1 MEKEQS
7 INYLKVIGKALLKIV
22 LGLILFL
29 LLLFG
34 VAYVAIQTPG
44 VQTKV
49 VQKAA
54 SWLSKT
60 LKHEVSIERVDI
72 EFFSNVVL
80 DKVMVRDY
88 RENEMFYVGR
98 LEADISLFSIF
109 NPNELSIA
117 TLELQEPRANLIK
130 YPGTDSLNLSTFIKA
145 LNELM
150 VKDTTRQ
157 GKPFKFEID
166 ELVLKNGNFTYDDYT
181 KPRAPH
187 GIDYRH
193 LALANI
199 SGRFD
204 EIDLGD
210 TLKVRVT
217 DLQAYETRSRT
228 RLHNLDTRM
237 TYASTFWE
245 WDELDLKLNKSNLQ
259 NYVRFDYKRFG
270 NFAQFI
276 DSVSLTARIKDAAV
290 YSQDIATFASALK
303 DYDENIFVNSAEL
316 KGKVTSFSAN
326 NLDIKYGKNTHIVGN
341 LRADGLPNFRE
352 TFANFRLQ
360 PSTINANDI
369 KQFLPKDAYAIAAR
383 LGTVNLQ
390 GKFLGFYND
399 FVANG
404 SFATALGRLESDINL
419 KIDDD
424 KRSSS
429 YKGYLK
435 TNGFNLGRLVNNSEL
450 VKTISMDG
458 RVSGSGFTLKD
469 ARVELVANIAQLH
482 LLDYN
487 YRNIKTDGILQ
498 GQTFSGKVSINDP
511 NLVFTAD
518 GDVNLAK
525 EQQAFN
531 MVADLEKINLQALKL
546 TKKAVTISAD
556 AQLDF
561 QGLRLDDF
569 AGTANFHNATILYE
583 GKPLALDTLE
593 INSEIGGGQRSLT
606 LNSDLLALKASGNF
620 DYSVLIND
628 LQQLVQEYKLNFE
641 SNDVATNAYYRRK
654 RQKPTPD
661 YSLSY
666 DFYLKRVNPVIQ
678 LFLPQ
683 LAISDFSK
691 VDGTFEHGNA
701 VILNMYARMDT
712 ILYGDLKLYQNN
724 LELNTSK
731 LQQSPDVLASALFT
745 SVKQELPTAGQVQDF
760 YVEGIWSERTI
771 NFSTSARQPEQNN
784 MATVAGDLTFLK
796 DRLRFVFNRSNITLR
811 NQTWTFAP
819 ENTMFISEAGKKI
832 EFENFILSNNSQN
845 IALRG
850 ILSEEPDSKLTLNV
864 ANFDLRNLNSLMSE
878 KISGILNAE
887 VVAQDIYKDAILNSA
902 MRVDSF
908 YLDGI
913 LIGDIAGKGAW
924 NNQMQQMAVDV
935 GINRDAK
942 KVLSVT
948 GFYNPKATDDQLDLL
963 AVMDESQ
970 IKIVEPLLKPIMSD
984 LSGTMEGRIRVLG
997 RLDSPV
1003 LKGSV
1008 MVSDGQF
1015 TFDYLNTTYRFAD
1028 RIYFGP
1034 NSINFRN
1041 ARLRDLYGNTA
1052 TVTGGIAHD
1061 GFQNMVLDISARYR
1075 NFMVLNT
1082 TREQNELYYGTAFA
1096 TGTASV
1102 LGPTQNLRINVDARS
1117 EPNTRLVI
1125 PLDNQ
1130 TDVARKDFI
1139 RFVNRNVTDT
1149 TGVAVAVE
1157 EERVDLSGINMNFNL
1172 DVTDDAYFEII
1183 IDRQTGDVIRG
1194 SGSGQLRMTI
1204 DTRGEFNMF
1213 GAIEIANG
1221 AYNLN
1226 LLEGLVSR
1234 EFNIIPGGT
1243 ISWNGDPLNGLM
1255 RLRASYTQITS
1266 LEGLVPPT
1274 EVNEELADNG
1284 ALASALQR
1292 RYPVTALIDLT
1303 GPLLTPEIK
1312 LSLNFDE
1319 IPQDL
1324 RFQIQNVLN
1333 SINNDETE
1341 LNRQVFSLL
1350 VLRRLSPSGTFAFDR
1365 GAGAGAVTGSLGNL
1379 LTNQLSG
1386 FLNSIDT
1393 NLQIDIGLEGI
1404 DQDALANLQ
1413 VRLSYTFFKGRLRVT
1428 NQTGL
1433 NNGGV
1438 SNSASGRRA
1447 GYQGDWSLEYYISKS
1462 GELRARLEYST
1473 QPLVLSSRITSR
1485 QSFSLL
1491 HTKRFDSLRELFGR
1505 ENPSRREMRRE
1516 QEQQPIIL
1524 DSDPRMNL

>member
-1 MEKEQS
+1 M
-7 INYLKVIGKALLKIV
+7 
-22 LGLILFL
+22 
-29 LLLFG
+29 LLFG
-34 VAYVAIQTPG
+34 VAFVAIRYPG

-49 VQKAA
+49 AQKAA
-54 SWLSKT
+54 SWLSKA
-60 LKHEVSIERVDI
+60 LKHEVTVGRVDI
-72 EFFSNVVL
+72 EFFSNVILERVQ
-80 DKVMVRDY
+80 VRDN
-88 RENEMFYVGR
+88 RQNEMFYVGR
-98 LEADISLFSIF
+98 AEADISLFSIF
-109 NPNELSIA
+109 HPDKLSIA
-117 TLELQEPRANLIK
+117 TLELQEPRANLVK
-130 YPGTDSLNLSTFIKA
+130 YAGADSLNLSSFIRA

-157 GKPFKFEID
+157 GKPFEFKID
-166 ELVLKNGNFTYDDYT
+166 ELVLKNGNFTYDDFNI
-181 KPRAPH
+181 PRAPH
-187 GIDYRH
+187 GMDYRH

-204 EIDLGD
+204 EITLED
-210 TLKVRVT
+210 TIKVRVT
-217 DLQAYETRSRT
+217 DLQAYETRSKT

-237 TYASTFWE
+237 TYAPTFWE
-245 WDELDLKLNKSNLQ
+245 WNELDLKLNKSNLQ
-259 NYVRFDYKRFG
+259 NYVRFDYSRFG
-270 NFAQFI
+270 NFVHFV
-276 DSVSLTARIKDAAV
+276 DSVTMTARVQNSAV

-316 KGKVTSFSAN
+316 KGKVTSFEGK
-326 NLDIKYGKNTHIVGN
+326 NLDVKYGKNTHIVGN
-341 LRADGLPNFRE
+341 LSADGLPNFRE
-352 TFANFRLQ
+352 TFANLRLK

-369 KQFLPKDAYAIAAR
+369 KQFLPKDAYTIAAR

-404 SFATALGRLESDINL
+404 SFSTALGKLESDINL

-424 KRSSS
+424 KRTSS

-435 TNGFNLGRLVNNSEL
+435 TNNFNLGRLINNTNL

-469 ARVELVANIAQLH
+469 ARVEMVANIAQLY

-518 GDVNLAK
+518 GDVDFAK
-525 EQQAFN
+525 EEQAFN
-531 MVADLEKINLQALKL
+531 MLANLEKVDLKALKL
-546 TKKAVTISAD
+546 TDKAITISAD

-561 QGLRLDDF
+561 RGLRLDDF
-569 AGTANFHNATILYE
+569 VGTANFLDATILYE

-593 INSEIGGGQRSLT
+593 INSEIAGGQRSLS
-606 LNSDLLALKASGNF
+606 LSSDILALNASGNF
-620 DYSVLIND
+620 DYSILIKD
-628 LQQLVQEYKLNFE
+628 LQDLVQEYKLNFE
-641 SNDVATNAYYRRK
+641 SNDAATNAYYRRK
-654 RQKPTPD
+654 RKKPTSE

-666 DFYLKRVNPVIQ
+666 DVYLKHVNPVLQ
-678 LFLPQ
+678 LFLPE

-691 VDGTFEHGNA
+691 VDGTFQHGNT
-701 VILNMYARMDT
+701 VILNTFARIDT
-712 ILYGDLKLYQNN
+712 ILYGDFKLFQNN
-724 LELNTSK
+724 IELNSSK
-731 LQQSPDVLASALFT
+731 LQHSPDVLASALFT
-745 SVKQELPTAGQVQDF
+745 SVKQELPTAGQTQDF
-760 YVEGIWSERTI
+760 YAEGIWSERTI

-784 MATVAGDLTFLK
+784 RATVAGDMTFLEDK
-796 DRLRFVFNRSNITLR
+796 LRFVFNRSNITLR
-811 NQTWTFAP
+811 NQTWAFAP
-819 ENTMFISEAGKKI
+819 ENTMYISEAGKKI
-832 EFENFILSNNSQN
+832 EFVNFILSNLNQN

-850 ILSEEPDSKLTLNV
+850 TVSEEPQSKLTLNIG
-864 ANFDLRNLNSLMSE
+864 NFDLRNLNSLMSE

-887 VVAQDIYKDAILNSA
+887 VVAQNIYKDALLNSV

-908 YLDGI
+908 HLDDI
-913 LIGDIAGKGAW
+913 LIGDIAGTTAW
-924 NNQMQQMAVDV
+924 NNQQQQMAVDV
-935 GINRDAK
+935 GINRNAK

-948 GFYNPKATDDQLDLL
+948 GFYNPKSEEDQLDLL

-1034 NSINFRN
+1034 NSISFRN

-1082 TREQNELYYGTAFA
+1082 TRDQNELYYGTAFA

-1102 LGPTQNLRINVDARS
+1102 LGPTQNLKINVDARS

-1130 TDVARKDFI
+1130 TDVAHKDFI
-1139 RFVNRNVTDT
+1139 KFVNRNVTDS
-1149 TGVAVAVE
+1149 TGLAVAVE
-1157 EERVDLSGINMNFNL
+1157 EQRVNLSGINMNFNL

-1194 SGSGQLRMTI
+1194 SGSGQLKMTI

-1234 EFNIIPGGT
+1234 EFTLMPGGT

-1255 RLRASYTQITS
+1255 KLKASYTQVTS
-1266 LEGLVPPT
+1266 LEGIVPNAT
-1274 EVNEELADNG
+1274 E
-1284 ALASALQR
+1284 ALTAALQR
-1292 RYPVTALIDLT
+1292 RYPVTAVIDLN

-1312 LSLNFDE
+1312 LGLNFDE

-1324 RFQIQNVLN
+1324 RFQIENVLN

-1350 VLRRLSPSGTFAFDR
+1350 VLRRLSPAGTFAFDN
-1365 GAGAGAVTGSLGNL
+1365 GAGTGAVTGSLGNL

-1386 FLNSIDT
+1386 FLNSIDS

-1404 DQDALANLQ
+1404 DQNALSNLQ

-1433 NNGGV
+1433 NNGV
-1438 SNSASGRRA
+1438 SNTTTGRST
-1447 GYQGDWSLEYYISKS
+1447 GYQGDWSLEYYITKG

-1473 QPLVLSSRITSR
+1473 QPQGLTSRITAR

-1491 HTKRFDSLRELFGR
+1491 HTKRFDNLRELFGH
-1505 ENPSRREMRRE
+1505 ENPSRRDVRRE
-1516 QEQQPIIL
+1516 QQQQPIIL
-1524 DSDPRMNL
+1524 DSDPRLNF